1 MIQVVLWLPFAAG
14 LLAAM
19 SPRRATPWVAV
30 VGAGAA
36 LAIGIGLLAS
46 FDSEATGLQHP
57 VDESWIPEL
66 GVRYSLGID
75 GLNIF
80 LSLLTSVSWFA
91 VTLWSTIREP
101 DRPKTWFVM
110 MGLAHTAT
118 LGAFLSQD
126 LLLFVLFFDLMLI
139 PFFFMFSGWG
149 SEHPGRDWEQTVKPG
164 PATIKMVVYTL
175 VGSLLMLAGA
185 IATGVIAGDGGTPVF
200 SMSALAADPLGEG
213 SQRWI
218 FCFFAL
224 AFLVKMPA
232 FLVHGW
238 MADAYRTAP
247 LPALALFSAVLSKVG
262 AYGFLKVVLP
272 IFPAA
277 TIQFQEVLLV
287 VAVASILYGSIM
299 AFTQTSAR
307 LVVGYSS
314 IAQLGFITLGI
325 FALRPDGA
333 DGAILQMV
341 NHGLVTV
348 PLMLLFVILVERVGS
363 DDINRM
369 GGLAL
374 RAPVMAALFL
384 IVTMALLAIPG
395 SSNFVGEFFIL
406 NGAFQAKTAFAI
418 VASLGV
424 AMAAYYALRLYQ
436 HAMHNRKRDS
446 IESREIGWRE
456 GAVVGALVACIV
468 ALAFYPNLI
477 VERTD
482 TTVDQQLRSFEEPSG
497 QTAASPAT
505 PSGASASP
513 TPASQ
518 PAGPGREAEEPAA
531 GLSDG
536 EAVLQGVGPPTI
548 EVAPE

>member
-1 MIQVVLWLPFAAG
+1 MIQVILWLPLAAG
-14 LLAAM
+14 LLATLV
-19 SPRRATPWVAV
+19 PRKITPWIAV
-30 VGAGAA
+30 LGAGIA
-36 LAIGIGLLAS
+36 LGLGIGLLAG
-46 FDSEATGLQHP
+46 FDSDVAGLQHP

-66 GVRYSLGID
+66 GVRYQLGVD
-75 GLNIF
+75 GLNVF
-80 LSLLTSVSWFA
+80 LMLLTSVSWFA
-91 VTLWSTIREP
+91 VTLWGALHTPER
-101 DRPKTWFVM
+101 DKTWFFLL
-110 MGLAHTAT
+110 GLAHTAT
-118 LGAFLSQD
+118 LGAFMSQD

-139 PFFFMFSGWG
+139 PFFFLFAGWG
-149 SEHPGRDWEQTVKPG
+149 EEHPGRDYEKTVMPG

-200 SMSALAADPLGEG
+200 SMAELAANPIGED

-238 MADAYRTAP
+238 MADAYRIAP

-272 IFPAA
+272 TFPDASVE
-277 TIQFQEVLLV
+277 FQELLLV

-307 LVVGYSS
+307 LVAGYSS

-348 PLMLLFVILVERVGS
+348 PLMLLFVVLVARAGS

-374 RAPVMAALFL
+374 RAPVMAAFFL

-406 NGAFQAKTAFAI
+406 NGAFQSKIAFAI
-418 VASLGV
+418 IASLGV

-436 HAMHNRKRDS
+436 HAMHNRLREGL
-446 IESREIGWRE
+446 ESREIGLRE
-456 GAVVGALVACIV
+456 GTIVGALVACII

-477 VERTD
+477 LDRTD
-482 TTVDQQLRSFEEPSG
+482 E
-497 QTAASPAT
+497 TAAATVEATQTSPEPPSEALAAPT
-505 PSGASASP
+505 IASQAAAPGRASGAEGAAKS
-513 TPASQ
+513 
-518 PAGPGREAEEPAA
+518 GVAEEAA
-531 GLSDG
+531 ADG
-536 EAVLQGVGPPTI
+536 EAVNRKPVV
-548 EVAPE
+548 E